1 MSHAVSASG
10 SRHPLRVNLVELLRQ
25 PGARRDV
32 DTTICIDDLAAHPA
46 MADHLGGEPSADRV
60 RVVADIAVTG
70 TVESGTDDVVVTLT
84 ACTQWDALCRRCLSP
99 VQSTTTSAFREYYA
113 IDGTRSRSDDE
124 VIAVTDD
131 RVDLE
136 PVVVEYVALD
146 LPVSPVCRAD
156 CPGLCV
162 ECGAELATMSCECDT
177 EVIDE
182 RWAAL
187 DGLREALSS
196 TDDAGPADEPGA
208 AADSSR

>member
-1 MSHAVSASG
+1 MV
-10 SRHPLRVNLVELLRQ
+10 
-25 PGARRDV
+25 
-32 DTTICIDDLAAHPA
+32 
-46 MADHLGGEPSADRV
+46 DHLDGEPSADRV

-84 ACTQWDALCRRCLSP
+84 ACARWDALCRRCLTP
-99 VQSTTTSAFREYYA
+99 VQSTTTSTFREYYT
-113 IDGTRSRSDDE
+113 IDGTRSRSDDD

-136 PVVVEYVALD
+136 PIVVEYVALD

-162 ECGAELATMSCECDT
+162 GCGAELATVSCECDT

-187 DGLREALSS
+187 DGLRDALNSPDEAGS
-196 TDDAGPADEPGA
+196 ADESGA